1 MGTGTERSRR
11 VRSSSGHRTATT
23 SEPIDPMAE
32 ADKAVAGSE
41 ADERSDVD
49 KLNDL
54 IRARAGV
61 VVPLVFREPGK

>member
-1 MGTGTERSRR
+1 MSAGTEMSRR
-11 VRSSSGHRTATT
+11 VRSSSGHRTAPT

-32 ADKAVAGSE
+32 ADKAVAESE

-54 IRARAGV
+54 IRARAGG